1 MALMLIV
8 TGLLMLI
15 GLVFTVLPGIPGPL
29 LIFGGALLFAL
40 VEGFQIV
47 GWPTLVA
54 LGIMAALATG
64 AEAWAGV
71 VGARAGGASGWGIL
85 GGLVG
90 GLVGLVFFSLP
101 GGIVGAV
108 LGVLLVE
115 LIRNDDAIRALKAGG
130 GWLLGWLLS
139 VVIQLSLGVAMVALF
154 WWQVWRGL

>member
-1 MALMLIV
+1 MAVMLIL
-8 TGLLMLI
+8 TGLLMLV

-29 LIFGGALLFAL
+29 VIFGGALLFAA
-40 VEGFQIV
+40 VDGFQVV
-47 GWPTLVA
+47 GWPIIVM
-54 LGIMAALATG
+54 LGLLAALAVG

-101 GGIVGAV
+101 GGILGAV

-115 LIRNDDAIRALKAGG
+115 LIRSEDGLRALKAGG

-139 VVIQLSLGVAMVALF
+139 VVIQLSLGVVMVALF
-154 WWQVWRGL
+154 WWQVWKGL

>member
-1 MALMLIV
+1 MTGMLVV
-8 TGLLMLI
+8 TGLLMVVGLI
-15 GLVFTVLPGIPGPL
+15 FTVLPGIPGPL
-29 LIFGGALLFAL
+29 LIFGASLLFAW
-40 VEGFQIV
+40 VDGFEV
-47 GWPTLVA
+47 VRWPMVLL
-54 LGIMAALATG
+54 LGLLGLLATG

-101 GGIVGAV
+101 GGMLA
-108 LGVLLVE
+108 VE
-115 LIRNDDAIRALKAGG
+115 LIRSDDGLRALKAGG

-139 VVIQLSLGVAMVALF
+139 VVIQLSLGITMVALF

>member
-1 MALMLIV
+1 MTVMLIV

-47 GWPTLVA
+47 GWPILVV

-108 LGVLLVE
+108 LGVLVVE
-115 LIRNDDAIRALKAGG
+115 LIRSDDGIRALKAGG

>member
-1 MALMLIV
+1 MTLMLIV

-40 VEGFQIV
+40 VEGSQIV
-47 GWPTLVA
+47 GWPILVV

-64 AEAWAGV
+64 AEVWAGV

-115 LIRNDDAIRALKAGG
+115 LIRSDDGIRALKAGG